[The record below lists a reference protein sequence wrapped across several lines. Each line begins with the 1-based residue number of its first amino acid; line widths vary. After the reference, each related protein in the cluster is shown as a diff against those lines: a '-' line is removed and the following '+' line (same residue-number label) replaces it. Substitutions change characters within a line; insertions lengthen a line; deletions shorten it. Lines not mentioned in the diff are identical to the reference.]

1 MKLANLDGR
10 AVVVT
15 PEGVI
20 DLNTASDGRFSTSV
34 DASVTRIAE
43 ISQWLAATHPKADST
58 TTLAM
63 LEADASRLGPPVT
76 DPRQIFAIGLNY
88 RDHSAET
95 GAPIP
100 DAPLAFTKWPSSL
113 AGPVADI
120 PLPTETVDWEL
131 ELVVVIGEG
140 GRNIPSDQAFEHV
153 AGFCVGQ
160 DISERTMQL
169 AGRPPQFGLAKSYQ
183 AFSPIGPWLTTLDEL
198 DNPTDLALSSTY
210 DGDTIQKGR
219 TSDLI
224 FDIPTLISYLSS
236 VCELRPADL
245 IFTGTPSGV
254 GNSCKPPRYMAP
266 GGVLRSTIEG
276 LGSLTN
282 TCTAA

>member
-20 DLNTASDGRFSTSV
+20 DLNSASNGRFSTSL
-34 DASVTRIAE
+34 DASVTRVAE
-43 ISQWLAATHPKADST
+43 IRQWLAATRPKADPT
-58 TTLAM
+58 ITLAM
-63 LEADASRLGPPVT
+63 LEADASPLGPPVT

-88 RDHSAET
+88 RDHSAENN
-95 GAPIP
+95 APVP
-100 DAPLAFTKWPSSL
+100 DAPLVFTKWPSSL
-113 AGPVADI
+113 AGPAAEI
-120 PLPTETVDWEL
+120 PLPTETVDWEI

-140 GRNIPSDQAFEHV
+140 GRDIPSDKAFDHV

-169 AGRPPQFGLAKSYQ
+169 AGVPPQFSLGKSYQ

-198 DNPTDLALSSTY
+198 DDPTDLALSSTY
-210 DGDTIQKGR
+210 DGESIQKGR

-224 FDIPTLISYLSS
+224 FDIPTLISHLSS

-245 IFTGTPSGV
+245 IFTGTPAGV
-254 GNSCKPPRYMAP
+254 GLACNPPRFMAP
-266 GGVLRSTIEG
+266 GGVLNSTIEG
-276 LGSLTN
+276 LGGLSN
-282 TCTAA
+282 TCTAP

>member
-20 DLNTASDGRFSTSV
+20 DLNTASGGRFSASP
-34 DASVTRIAE
+34 DAAVTRIAE
-43 ISQWLAATHPKADST
+43 IRQWLTAGRPQADPR
-58 TTLAM
+58 TTLAT
-63 LEADASRLGPPVT
+63 LESDPSRLGPPVT

-88 RDHSAET
+88 ADHSSET
-95 GAPIP
+95 NTPVP
-100 DAPLAFTKWPSSL
+100 DAPLVFSKWPSSL
-113 AGPVADI
+113 AGPAAEI

-140 GRNIPSDQAFEHV
+140 GRDIPAERAFDHI

-160 DISERTMQL
+160 DISERTKQL
-169 AGRPPQFGLAKSYQ
+169 AGTPPQFGLAKSHRN
-183 AFSPIGPWLTTLDEL
+183 FSPIGPWLTTLDEL
-198 DNPTDLALSSTY
+198 ENPTDLALSATY
-210 DGDTIQKGR
+210 DGDTVQKAR

-236 VCELRPADL
+236 VCELRPADV

-254 GNSCKPPRYMAP
+254 GLARKPPRFMAP
-266 GGVLRSTIEG
+266 GGVLRSSIEG
-276 LGSLTN
+276 LGTLTN
-282 TCTAA
+282 TCTAP